1 MLSEPTYLEM
11 ESHKCFCG
19 EPLHYSDLNVY
30 ARIQKQVEEFGE
42 MLEIASET
50 SGRIYLVPRHYMA
63 LHGVKADTLHLLG
76 FEYKGQEKD
85 NKNAR
90 KYTYNQ

>member
-30 ARIQKQVEEFGE
+30 TRIQKQVEEFGE
-42 MLEIASET
+42 TIEIASEVD
-50 SGRIYLVPRHYMA
+50 SRIYLVPRHYAA
-63 LHGVKADTLHLLG
+63 LHGMKADELHTLG
-76 FEYKGQEKD
+76 FEYKGQQK
-85 NKNAR
+85 
-90 KYTYNQ
+90 